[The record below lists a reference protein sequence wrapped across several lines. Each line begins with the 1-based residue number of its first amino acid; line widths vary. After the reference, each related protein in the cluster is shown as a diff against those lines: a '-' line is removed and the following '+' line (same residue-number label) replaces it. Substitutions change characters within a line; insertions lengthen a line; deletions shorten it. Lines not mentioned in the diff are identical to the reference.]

1 MTKKDDEGIENSP
14 KCCICH
20 SNHVADDVK
29 LRNYCHTTK
38 KYEGSAHR
46 DCNVKVKLNDK
57 IRVASHNLKNYDS
70 RFIMQKLAKIDY
82 KIYIITNRL

>member
-14 KCCICH
+14 KCSIRH

-29 LRNYCHTTK
+29 LRNYCHTTR
-38 KYEGSAHR
+38 KYEGSAQR

-57 IRVASHNLKNYDS
+57 IRVASHYLKNYDS
-70 RFIMQKLAKIDY
+70 RFITQKLAKIDC